1 MSIEKIIKLQK
12 QIAQLKFAEWESVTS
27 TNISELLYEED
38 IEVLTVVFLNNS
50 EWEYDNV
57 PPEIYE
63 DLLNAASVGSYFYWN
78 IREFP
83 ELYPAT
89 KIS

>member
-1 MSIEKIIKLQK
+1 MSLEKLIKLNK

-27 TNISELLYEED
+27 TNIAELLYEED
-38 IEVLTVVFLNNS
+38 IEVLTVVFINGS
-50 EWEYDNV
+50 EWEYDNI

-63 DLLNAASVGSYFYWN
+63 DLIDAASVGSYFYWN

-83 ELYPAT
+83 GLYPAT
-89 KIS
+89 QIA